1 MKIEN
6 GRRLSIVLS
15 VSSVCLGWS
24 QWISPSEWPLR
35 WKWLQDMTN
44 NLLGQH
50 GHAKFLVFSGAIWL
64 VWNLVVVFT
73 SSSKG
78 EKS

>member
-6 GRRLSIVLS
+6 GRRLSIVVS
-15 VSSVCLGWS
+15 VSMICLGWS
-24 QWISPSEWPLR
+24 QWISPSESAMR

-44 NLLGQH
+44 NLFGQN

-64 VWNLVVVFT
+64 VWNLVVIFK